1 MQLIR
6 DVYARALEAR
16 APVVSVEFFT
26 PKTAEGE
33 RSFYENTLPR
43 LASYSPGY
51 CSVTYGAGGSTREK
65 TLGMVERIQNDLGV
79 PAMAHLTCVGST
91 QEEIR
96 GLLEDARRRR
106 IANILALRGDP
117 PAGTGAFAKPAGGF
131 AYAHELVAFLREVG
145 GFGVAVAGFPE
156 GHVECGSGR
165 HQDWEYLRHKI
176 QCGADLVITQLFF
189 DNDLFYEFRDH
200 LVGKLGVTVPI
211 VPGVMPILSSG
222 QISKFV
228 ALCGAT
234 VPLGVQRRL
243 AERASDDAA
252 CTDFGVEFAT
262 RQCED
267 LLRNG
272 VPGLHFYTV
281 NKAASTCRILDNL
294 GLKPDRSQATS

>member
-6 DVYARALEAR
+6 DVYAHALESKTL
-16 APVVSVEFFT
+16 VVSFEFFT

-33 RSFYENTLPR
+33 RSFYENTLPS
-43 LASYSPGY
+43 LAAWSPGY

-65 TLGMVERIQNDLGV
+65 TLAMVERIQNDVRV
-79 PAMAHLTCVGST
+79 PTMAHLTCVGST
-91 QEEIR
+91 REQIR
-96 GLLEDARRRR
+96 SLLEDARRRG
-106 IANILALRGDP
+106 IGNILALRGDP
-117 PAGTGAFAKPAGGF
+117 PVGTGTFTKPEGGF
-131 AYAHELVAFLREVG
+131 EYAHELVTLLRELG

-156 GHVECGSGR
+156 GHVECSAGR
-165 HQDWEYLRHKI
+165 HQDWGHLYQKI

-189 DNDLFYEFRDH
+189 DNDLFYEFRDY

-211 VPGVMPILSSG
+211 VPGIMPILNSS

-252 CTDFGVEFAT
+252 CADFGVEFAT

-294 GLKPDRSQATS
+294 GLKPTPSRVR